1 MSALGNSLKAKMF
14 LDEYTHFLLPTQTSN
29 VSFSVLVL
37 IVEERAVMRLRA
49 SADWLAV
56 PDAVGV
62 FSLFF
67 RVSLLVSNLETF
79 SQTPSKVQKVGDERH
94 RGFGCPR

>member
-1 MSALGNSLKAKMF
+1 MF